1 MWQIDILS
9 IVRKAVLSS
18 QNIGILLILMIA
30 VIVFLIIYTISK
42 NKNE

>member
-1 MWQIDILS
+1 MWQIDVLS
-9 IVRKAVLSS
+9 IVRKAILSS
-18 QNIGILLILMIA
+18 QNFGILIILMIA